1 MIASSRFE
9 ALDVFASS
17 AEALDVFEVVLVEED
32 FADLVDFS
40 EAVTFLVAF
49 SGGGG
54 GGGVTGVAFFCI
66 NFCLKDL
73 RLKSWRDGGVAGIVS
88 SEAEE
93 CVKAG
98 GLIRLLRRLL

>member
-1 MIASSRFE
+1 MIASSLVE

-17 AEALDVFEVVLVEED
+17 CEALDVFEVVLVEED
-32 FADLVDFS
+32 FTDLVDFS
-40 EAVTFLVAF
+40 EAVTFLVTF
-49 SGGGG
+49 SGGG

-73 RLKSWRDGGVAGIVS
+73 RLKSWRDGGVVS

-98 GLIRLLRRLL
+98 ALIRLLLTLL